1 MMIMILFFNHCTLH
15 HDFCRL
21 FMLSCLNRCG
31 NTGMLFPCFEALL
44 TTSINLVGNIFTFCM
59 LGGVPDAGDV
69 AEDPLDIE
77 ELESLLAP

>member
-1 MMIMILFFNHCTLH
+1 MMIMILFFNHCTSTLH

-31 NTGMLFPCFEALL
+31 NTCFEVLL
-44 TTSINLVGNIFTFCM
+44 TTSIYLVGKIFTFCM